1 MIQWSRH
8 EQKVVHTSTDNGDGW
23 YQSSIEWTFPIS
35 YNIAFMFISSVVN
48 GGTSSQWVSFTTS
61 NMLWTNS
68 GSSLIHSIYL
78 PNNELSIT
86 YTSIGQV

>member
-1 MIQWSRH
+1 
-8 EQKVVHTSTDNGDGW
+8 
-23 YQSSIEWTFPIS
+23 
-35 YNIAFMFISSVVN
+35 MFISSVVN
-48 GGTSSQWVSFTTS
+48 GGTLSQWVSFTTS

-86 YTSIGQV
+86 YSSIGQV